1 MDDSNPLPAFT
12 PVPLRGRRD
21 GWTPERQRAFI
32 AAIAG
37 GMPSNHAARAVGMSK
52 QTAHALR
59 SRPGAESFAAAWDE
73 AARRG
78 KAARGKDVS
87 ERTCAAIEGV
97 RTPVRYRGRV
107 VGFRTRYDNRHLV
120 RLLGQALAKGWVT
133 L

>member
-1 MDDSNPLPAFT
+1 MDDSDSLLAFT
-12 PVPLRGRRD
+12 PVPVRGRRD

-37 GMPSNHAARAVGMSK
+37 GMASNHAARAVGMSK

-59 SRPGAESFAAAWDE
+59 RRPGAGGFAAAWDE
-73 AARRG
+73 AVARR
-78 KAARGKDVS
+78 KAARRKGVS
-87 ERTCAAIEGV
+87 ERTRAAIDGV
-97 RTPVRYRGRV
+97 RTPVRYRGRI
-107 VGFRTRYDNRHLV
+107 VGFRTRYDNRQLV

>member
-1 MDDSNPLPAFT
+1 MDDSDRLAFT

-32 AAIAG
+32 AAIAAG
-37 GMPSNHAARAVGMSK
+37 TPSNHAARAVGMSK

-59 SRPGAESFAAAWDE
+59 RKPGAESFAAAWDQ
-73 AARRG
+73 AVHHARMARR
-78 KAARGKDVS
+78 KNVS
-87 ERTCAAIEGV
+87 ERTCAALEGV
-97 RTPVRYRGRV
+97 RTPVLYRGRI
-107 VGFRTRYDNRHLV
+107 VGFRTRYDNRQLV